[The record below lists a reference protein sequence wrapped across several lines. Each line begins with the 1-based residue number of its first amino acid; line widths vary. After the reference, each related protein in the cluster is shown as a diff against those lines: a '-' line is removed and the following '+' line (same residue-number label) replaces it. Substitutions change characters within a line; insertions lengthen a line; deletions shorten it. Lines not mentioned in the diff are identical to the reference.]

1 MNDLIVLVADK
12 NMQHALKGA
21 LNRPKALGIREI
33 SFDCIVHTNRD
44 PGVRKTGADLLRL
57 KRSQFPRA
65 LMVLDFEG
73 SGTDRADA
81 RELEAELDE
90 RLQTDWG
97 DNAKAIAI
105 EPELDVWMWG
115 SDNKIQQ
122 VLNWS
127 RDMGAREWV
136 QQQGYDLDADGKP
149 VQPKEALEALL
160 REIRQPRS
168 SALYLEIA
176 SQISLRNCTDDAF
189 QRLKLQ
195 LANWFSSDN
204 RY

>member
-1 MNDLIVLVADK
+1 
-12 NMQHALKGA
+12 
-21 LNRPKALGIREI
+21 
-33 SFDCIVHTNRD
+33 
-44 PGVRKTGADLLRL
+44 
-57 KRSQFPRA
+57 
-65 LMVLDFEG
+65 
-73 SGTDRADA
+73 
-81 RELEAELDE
+81 
-90 RLQTDWG
+90 
-97 DNAKAIAI
+97 
-105 EPELDVWMWG
+105 MWG